1 MLNICRNGSID
12 KMRYGKDRV
21 IVDYD
26 TLNITECSKTNPHI
40 ELVNKELWR
49 SVKCLNKDLRKVIR
63 LSYYYGF
70 SHREISDKLNM
81 PFGSVKSK
89 IRIAIRELRKIYILD
104 NDDAL
109 LVKV

>member
-1 MLNICRNGSID
+1 
-12 KMRYGKDRV
+12 MRYGKGNV
-21 IVDYD
+21 IIDYD
-26 TLNITECSKTNPHI
+26 TLDFTECSKTNPHI

-49 SVKCLNKDLRKVIR
+49 SVKGLNIDHRKVIR

-89 IRIAIRELRKIYILD
+89 IRLAIRELRKIYILN

-109 LVKV
+109 LIKV